1 MSEWTVKING
11 VDRISVKPGE
21 CVEIGRKP
29 LRPLADDGNTRLDV
43 ADQTKSMSKRHA
55 MFTVKSNGTASVR
68 DLGSTNGSY
77 VVRENGD
84 LLRLPA
90 NAEFLLPTSPM
101 RMQFGDVPADFI
113 RVDDPVAKPLDLKVP
128 DLFGYAVHEAPQEP
142 DAADMSVDDILDL
155 RAGEPTAIF
164 SADNVRRKVDELE
177 LGSLNITQ
185 PVTKNDEPAIPRDL
199 FADALAQHAEQ
210 ETERKNQQAMNSVAL
225 PKQQTEPESTIVTPA
240 SKHSRISGIVPVDA
254 IAHAV
259 VKHAPSTS
267 EPAVASAAV
276 VESDAA
282 AGASKS
288 AENVQSAPN
297 TDDSQPVDAV
307 AQHSEGTQSEAAQSE
322 NTQSET
328 AQPATAQPATAQPAT
343 DAPEDQQQPTAEAHQ
358 EAATATATS
367 ADQQLATETET
378 AQQSVSEAYDI
389 DSTGVHT
396 PVFEPGSVFER
407 VAKGELK
414 AQEPAVEVDGL
425 TSDEAKTTQDFNV
438 QFEVARHPELLAFL
452 AMNPYLYDDMYS
464 WLAARGE
471 ADIDEA
477 LSHNKGY
484 QEYREAVGK

>member
-90 NAEFLLPTSPM
+90 NTEFLLPASPM

-113 RVDDPVAKPLDLKVP
+113 RLDDPVAKPLDLKVP

-210 ETERKNQQAMNSVAL
+210 ETERKTQQATDSVVL
-225 PKQQTEPESTIVTPA
+225 PKQQTEPESSTVAPA

-259 VKHAPSTS
+259 VKHSPSTS
-267 EPAVASAAV
+267 EPAVASVAV

-288 AENVQSAPN
+288 AENVQSEDTQPE
-297 TDDSQPVDAV
+297 TD
-307 AQHSEGTQSEAAQSE
+307 
-322 NTQSET
+322 
-328 AQPATAQPATAQPAT
+328 QPAADVP
-343 DAPEDQQQPTAEAHQ
+343 DDQQRTAAEAYQ
-358 EAATATATS
+358 ESTAAGV
-367 ADQQLATETET
+367 ADQQPAAETET
-378 AQQSVSEAYDI
+378 AQQSVSEASDI
-389 DSTGVHT
+389 YSTGVHT

>member
-68 DLGSTNGSY
+68 DLGSTNGTY

-90 NAEFLLPTSPM
+90 NVEFLLPTSPM

-113 RVDDPVAKPLDLKVP
+113 RIDDPVAKPLDLKVP

-210 ETERKNQQAMNSVAL
+210 ETERKNQQAMDSVVL
-225 PKQQTEPESTIVTPA
+225 PKQQTEPESTTVTPA

-276 VESDAA
+276 VESDVV

-288 AENVQSAPN
+288 AENVQS
-297 TDDSQPVDAV
+297 
-307 AQHSEGTQSEAAQSE
+307 E

-328 AQPATAQPATAQPAT
+328 AQPTTTQPETAQPAT
-343 DAPEDQQQPTAEAHQ
+343 DAPE
-358 EAATATATS
+358 
-367 ADQQLATETET
+367 DQQLATETET
-378 AQQSVSEAYDI
+378 AQQSVSEAYEASDI
-389 DSTGVHT
+389 YSTGVHT

>member
-1 MSEWTVKING
+1 MTQWHVVWSNSVSRKAVTVSEWTVKING

-90 NAEFLLPTSPM
+90 NVEFLLPTSPM

-113 RVDDPVAKPLDLKVP
+113 RIDDPVAKPLDLKVP

-210 ETERKNQQAMNSVAL
+210 ETERKNQQAMDSVVL
-225 PKQQTEPESTIVTPA
+225 PKQQTEPESSTVAPA

-259 VKHAPSTS
+259 VKHSPSTS
-267 EPAVASAAV
+267 EPAVALVAV

-288 AENVQSAPN
+288 AENVQSED
-297 TDDSQPVDAV
+297 TQP
-307 AQHSEGTQSEAAQSE
+307 EI
-322 NTQSET
+322 
-328 AQPATAQPATAQPAT
+328 AQPATAQSETDQPAA
-343 DAPEDQQQPTAEAHQ
+343 DVPDDQQRTAAEAYQ
-358 EAATATATS
+358 ESTAAGV
-367 ADQQLATETET
+367 ADQQPSAETET
-378 AQQSVSEAYDI
+378 AQQSVSEASDI
-389 DSTGVHT
+389 YSTGVHT

>member
-90 NAEFLLPTSPM
+90 NTEFLLPASPM

-113 RVDDPVAKPLDLKVP
+113 RLDDPVAKPLDLKVP

-210 ETERKNQQAMNSVAL
+210 ETERKTQQAMDSVVL
-225 PKQQTEPESTIVTPA
+225 PKQQTEPESTTVTPA

-259 VKHAPSTS
+259 VKHSPSTS
-267 EPAVASAAV
+267 EPAVALAAV
-276 VESDAA
+276 VESDAT

-288 AENVQSAPN
+288 AENVQS
-297 TDDSQPVDAV
+297 
-307 AQHSEGTQSEAAQSE
+307 E
-322 NTQSET
+322 NTQPEI
-328 AQPATAQPATAQPAT
+328 AQPATAQSETDQPAA
-343 DAPEDQQQPTAEAHQ
+343 DVPDDQQP
-358 EAATATATS
+358 AA
-367 ADQQLATETET
+367 ETET
-378 AQQSVSEAYDI
+378 AQQSVSEASDI
-389 DSTGVHT
+389 YSTGVHT

>member
-90 NAEFLLPTSPM
+90 NVEFLLPTSPM

-155 RAGEPTAIF
+155 RAGEPTAAF
-164 SADNVRRKVDELE
+164 SAASVRHKVDELDFS
-177 LGSLNITQ
+177 SLNIAQ
-185 PVTKNDEPAIPRDL
+185 SVVKAEEPATPRDL
-199 FADALAQHAEQ
+199 FADAMAEQ
-210 ETERKNQQAMNSVAL
+210 SEDTVPDGEA
-225 PKQQTEPESTIVTPA
+225 QQTQPAADFVPQTSPQAEPVEPA
-240 SKHSRISGIVPVDA
+240 EPSAPAVVPVDA
-254 IAHAV
+254 IAH
-259 VKHAPSTS
+259 P
-267 EPAVASAAV
+267 VAKVPETVS
-276 VESDAA
+276 
-282 AGASKS
+282 
-288 AENVQSAPN
+288 
-297 TDDSQPVDAV
+297 
-307 AQHSEGTQSEAAQSE
+307 GTA
-322 NTQSET
+322 SET
-328 AQPATAQPATAQPAT
+328 
-343 DAPEDQQQPTAEAHQ
+343 
-358 EAATATATS
+358 
-367 ADQQLATETET
+367 ATETESET
-378 AQQSVSEAYDI
+378 APSAEAVSIPDQQPDVQAQPEQSPVFEQPGQFVQPDQSDQSDQPVQVSVADLGEADT
-389 DSTGVHT
+389 TGVYT
-396 PVFEPGSVFER
+396 PAFEPGSVFDR
-407 VAKGELK
+407 VSKGELK
-414 AQEPAVEVDGL
+414 AQEPVVEVDGL
-425 TSDEAKTTQDFNV
+425 TSDDAKTTQDFST
-438 QFEVARHPELLAFL
+438 QFEIARHPELLAFL
-452 AMNPYLYDDMYS
+452 AMNPYLYDDMYA

>member
-90 NAEFLLPTSPM
+90 NTEFLLPASPM

-113 RVDDPVAKPLDLKVP
+113 RLDDPVAEPLDLKVP

-210 ETERKNQQAMNSVAL
+210 ETERKTQQAMDSVVL
-225 PKQQTEPESTIVTPA
+225 PKQQTEPESSTVAPA

-259 VKHAPSTS
+259 VKHSPSTS
-267 EPAVASAAV
+267 EPAVASVAV

-288 AENVQSAPN
+288 AENVQSED
-297 TDDSQPVDAV
+297 TQP
-307 AQHSEGTQSEAAQSE
+307 EI
-322 NTQSET
+322 
-328 AQPATAQPATAQPAT
+328 AQPATAQSETDQPAA
-343 DAPEDQQQPTAEAHQ
+343 DVPDDQQRTAAEAYQ
-358 EAATATATS
+358 ESTAAGV
-367 ADQQLATETET
+367 ADQHPAAETET
-378 AQQSVSEAYDI
+378 AQQLVSEASDI
-389 DSTGVHT
+389 YSTGVHT

>member
-90 NAEFLLPTSPM
+90 NTEFLLPASPM

-113 RVDDPVAKPLDLKVP
+113 RIDDPVAKPLDLKVP

-210 ETERKNQQAMNSVAL
+210 ETERKTQQAMDSVVL
-225 PKQQTEPESTIVTPA
+225 PKQQTEPESSTVAPA

-259 VKHAPSTS
+259 VKHSPSTS
-267 EPAVASAAV
+267 EPAVALVAV

-288 AENVQSAPN
+288 AENVQSED
-297 TDDSQPVDAV
+297 TQP
-307 AQHSEGTQSEAAQSE
+307 EI
-322 NTQSET
+322 
-328 AQPATAQPATAQPAT
+328 AQPATAQSETDQPAA
-343 DAPEDQQQPTAEAHQ
+343 DVPDDQQRTAAEAYQ
-358 EAATATATS
+358 ESTAAGV
-367 ADQQLATETET
+367 ADQQPSAETET
-378 AQQSVSEAYDI
+378 AQQSVSEASDI
-389 DSTGVHT
+389 YSTGVHT

>member
-90 NAEFLLPTSPM
+90 NTEFLLPASPM

-113 RVDDPVAKPLDLKVP
+113 RLDDPVAKPLDLKVP

-210 ETERKNQQAMNSVAL
+210 ETERKTQQAMDSVVL
-225 PKQQTEPESTIVTPA
+225 PKQQTEPESTTVTPA

-267 EPAVASAAV
+267 EPAVASAV
-276 VESDAA
+276 VESDVV

-288 AENVQSAPN
+288 AENVQS
-297 TDDSQPVDAV
+297 
-307 AQHSEGTQSEAAQSE
+307 E
-322 NTQSET
+322 NTQPEI
-328 AQPATAQPATAQPAT
+328 AQPATAQSETDQPAA
-343 DAPEDQQQPTAEAHQ
+343 DVPDDQQRTAAEAYQ
-358 EAATATATS
+358 ESTAAGV
-367 ADQQLATETET
+367 ADQQPAAETET
-378 AQQSVSEAYDI
+378 AQQSVSEASDI
-389 DSTGVHT
+389 YSTGVHT

>member
-1 MSEWTVKING
+1 
-11 VDRISVKPGE
+11 
-21 CVEIGRKP
+21 
-29 LRPLADDGNTRLDV
+29 
-43 ADQTKSMSKRHA
+43 MSKRHA

-90 NAEFLLPTSPM
+90 NVEFLLPTSPM

-113 RVDDPVAKPLDLKVP
+113 RIDDPVAKPLDLKVP

-276 VESDAA
+276 VESDVV

-328 AQPATAQPATAQPAT
+328 AQPTTAQPETAQPAT

-378 AQQSVSEAYDI
+378 AQQSVSEAYEASDI
-389 DSTGVHT
+389 YSTGVHT

>member
-276 VESDAA
+276 VESDVV

-297 TDDSQPVDAV
+297 TRNAGDSQPADTVEQHAEV
-307 AQHSEGTQSEAAQSE
+307 AQPEAAREAEAAQSE
-322 NTQSET
+322 NTQPET
-328 AQPATAQPATAQPAT
+328 AQPATAQSETDQPAA
-343 DAPEDQQQPTAEAHQ
+343 DVPDDQQRTAA
-358 EAATATATS
+358 
-367 ADQQLATETET
+367 
-378 AQQSVSEAYDI
+378 EAYDI
-389 DSTGVHT
+389 YSTGVHT

>member
-90 NAEFLLPTSPM
+90 NTEFLLPASPM

-113 RVDDPVAKPLDLKVP
+113 RLDDPVAKPLDLKVP

-210 ETERKNQQAMNSVAL
+210 ETERKTQQAMDSVVL
-225 PKQQTEPESTIVTPA
+225 PKQQTEPESSTVAPA

-259 VKHAPSTS
+259 VKHSPSTS

-288 AENVQSAPN
+288 AENVQS
-297 TDDSQPVDAV
+297 
-307 AQHSEGTQSEAAQSE
+307 E
-322 NTQSET
+322 NTQPEI
-328 AQPATAQPATAQPAT
+328 AQPATAQSETDQPAA
-343 DAPEDQQQPTAEAHQ
+343 DVPDDQQRTAAEAYQ
-358 EAATATATS
+358 ESTAAGV
-367 ADQQLATETET
+367 ADQQPAAETET
-378 AQQSVSEAYDI
+378 AQQSVSETSDI
-389 DSTGVHT
+389 YSTGVHT

>member
-90 NAEFLLPTSPM
+90 NTEFLLPASPM

-113 RVDDPVAKPLDLKVP
+113 RLDDPVAKPLDLKVP

-210 ETERKNQQAMNSVAL
+210 ETERKTQQAMDSVVL
-225 PKQQTEPESTIVTPA
+225 PKQQTEPESSTVAPA

-259 VKHAPSTS
+259 VKHSPSTS
-267 EPAVASAAV
+267 EPAVALAAV
-276 VESDAA
+276 VESDAT

-288 AENVQSAPN
+288 AENVQS
-297 TDDSQPVDAV
+297 
-307 AQHSEGTQSEAAQSE
+307 E
-322 NTQSET
+322 NTQPEI
-328 AQPATAQPATAQPAT
+328 AQPATAQSETDQPAA
-343 DAPEDQQQPTAEAHQ
+343 DVPDDQQRTAAEAYQ
-358 EAATATATS
+358 ESTAAGV
-367 ADQQLATETET
+367 ADQQPAAETET
-378 AQQSVSEAYDI
+378 AQQSVSEASDI
-389 DSTGVHT
+389 YSTGVHT

>member
-90 NAEFLLPTSPM
+90 NTEFLLPASPM

-113 RVDDPVAKPLDLKVP
+113 RLDDPVAKPLDLKVP

-210 ETERKNQQAMNSVAL
+210 ETERKTQQAMDSVVL
-225 PKQQTEPESTIVTPA
+225 PKQQTEPESSTVAPA

-259 VKHAPSTS
+259 VKHSPSTS
-267 EPAVASAAV
+267 EPAVVSAAV

-288 AENVQSAPN
+288 AENVQS
-297 TDDSQPVDAV
+297 
-307 AQHSEGTQSEAAQSE
+307 E
-322 NTQSET
+322 NTQPET
-328 AQPATAQPATAQPAT
+328 DQPAADVP
-343 DAPEDQQQPTAEAHQ
+343 DDQQRTAAEAYQ
-358 EAATATATS
+358 ESTAAGV
-367 ADQQLATETET
+367 ADQQPSAETET
-378 AQQSVSEAYDI
+378 AQQSVSEASDI
-389 DSTGVHT
+389 YSTGVHT

>member
-210 ETERKNQQAMNSVAL
+210 ETERKTQQAMDSVVL
-225 PKQQTEPESTIVTPA
+225 PKQQTEPESSTVAPA

-259 VKHAPSTS
+259 VKHSPSTS

-288 AENVQSAPN
+288 AENVQS
-297 TDDSQPVDAV
+297 
-307 AQHSEGTQSEAAQSE
+307 E
-322 NTQSET
+322 NTQPEI
-328 AQPATAQPATAQPAT
+328 AQPATAQSETDQPAA
-343 DAPEDQQQPTAEAHQ
+343 DVPDDQQP
-358 EAATATATS
+358 AA
-367 ADQQLATETET
+367 ETET
-378 AQQSVSEAYDI
+378 AQQSVSEASDI
-389 DSTGVHT
+389 YSTSVHT

>member
-90 NAEFLLPTSPM
+90 NIEFLLPTSPM

-113 RVDDPVAKPLDLKVP
+113 RLDDPVAKPLDLKVP

-210 ETERKNQQAMNSVAL
+210 ETERKTQQAMDSVVL
-225 PKQQTEPESTIVTPA
+225 PKQQTEPESSTVAPA

-259 VKHAPSTS
+259 VKHSPSTS
-267 EPAVASAAV
+267 EPAVASVAV

-288 AENVQSAPN
+288 AENVQSED
-297 TDDSQPVDAV
+297 TQPEIV
-307 AQHSEGTQSEAAQSE
+307 
-322 NTQSET
+322 
-328 AQPATAQPATAQPAT
+328 QPATAQSETDQPAA
-343 DAPEDQQQPTAEAHQ
+343 DVPDDQQRTAAEAYQ
-358 EAATATATS
+358 ESTAAGV
-367 ADQQLATETET
+367 ADQQPAAETET
-378 AQQSVSEAYDI
+378 AQQSVSEASDI
-389 DSTGVHT
+389 YSTGVHT